1 MSEFSNTS
9 SKVIGWA
16 DAVPTS
22 PSNTTNNYQE
32 SSTIQTGAEIEQVQ
46 CESDLLYQPES
57 DTTNYEES
65 LNKLDESEIYIAASS
80 AAEENK
86 NLVQSSNEIISASST
101 SISTDAFDPNYA
113 DEILEED
120 KDYYTNEI
128 IDALLNL
135 PMPKAEVME
144 KISRMNYTDKM
155 VPDYI
160 KIDISPF
167 QLKALKTM
175 VLQAE
180 KKEDLDYFR
189 IAQAALQVQQSWWPL
204 MENTNGYTFESS
216 DCFEEFLDFINDR
229 TGCSDYSD
237 YVE

>member
-22 PSNTTNNYQE
+22 PNSTINDYQE
-32 SSTIQTGAEIEQVQ
+32 SSTIQTDVDSKQVQ
-46 CESDLLYQPES
+46 SESDLLYQPES
-57 DTTNYEES
+57 DATNYEEV

-113 DEILEED
+113 DEALEED
-120 KDYYTNEI
+120 EDYYTDQI
-128 IDALLNL
+128 VDALLNL
-135 PMPKAEVME
+135 PMPKAEMM
-144 KISRMNYTDKM
+144 KKRMKMNYEDCL

-167 QLKALKTM
+167 QLKALQTM

-204 MENTNGYTFESS
+204 MENTDGYTFESS

>member
-22 PSNTTNNYQE
+22 PSSTTNDYQE
-32 SSTIQTGAEIEQVQ
+32 SFTIQTGTGSERVQ
-46 CESDLLYQPES
+46 NEPGPLYQTEP
-57 DTTNYEES
+57 DTTNYEE
-65 LNKLDESEIYIAASS
+65 LPNKLDESETCDAVGV
-80 AAEENK
+80 AAEENQ
-86 NLVQSSNEIISASST
+86 NLVQSSNEIINTSST
-101 SISTDAFDPNYA
+101 SISADAFEPDYT
-113 DEILEED
+113 DEVFEED
-120 KDYYTNEI
+120 KDYYTDQI
-128 IDALLNL
+128 VDALLNL
-135 PMPKAEVME
+135 PMPKAEVIKK
-144 KISRMNYTDKM
+144 KIKM
-155 VPDYI
+155 DYDDCLVPDYI

-167 QLKALKTM
+167 QLKALITM

-204 MENTNGYTFESS
+204 MENTDGYTFESS

-229 TGCSDYSD
+229 TDCSDYSD

>member
-1 MSEFSNTS
+1 MGVALMSEFSNTS

-16 DAVPTS
+16 DA
-22 PSNTTNNYQE
+22 
-32 SSTIQTGAEIEQVQ
+32 
-46 CESDLLYQPES
+46 
-57 DTTNYEES
+57 
-65 LNKLDESEIYIAASS
+65 ASS
-80 AAEENK
+80 AAEENQ
-86 NLVQSSNEIISASST
+86 NLVQSSNEIINTSST
-101 SISTDAFDPNYA
+101 SISADAFEPDYT
-113 DEILEED
+113 DEVFEED
-120 KDYYTNEI
+120 KDYYTDQI
-128 IDALLNL
+128 VDALLNL
-135 PMPKAEVME
+135 PIPKAEVIE
-144 KISRMNYTDKM
+144 KKIKM
-155 VPDYI
+155 DYDDCLVPDYI

-204 MENTNGYTFESS
+204 MENTNGYTFKSS

>member
-16 DAVPTS
+16 DA
-22 PSNTTNNYQE
+22 
-32 SSTIQTGAEIEQVQ
+32 
-46 CESDLLYQPES
+46 
-57 DTTNYEES
+57 
-65 LNKLDESEIYIAASS
+65 ASS
-80 AAEENK
+80 AAEENQ
-86 NLVQSSNEIISASST
+86 NLVQSSNEIINTSST
-101 SISTDAFDPNYA
+101 SISADAFEPDYT
-113 DEILEED
+113 DEVFEED
-120 KDYYTNEI
+120 KDYYTDQI
-128 IDALLNL
+128 VDALLNL
-135 PMPKAEVME
+135 PMPKAEVIE
-144 KISRMNYTDKM
+144 KVSPVNSCWMA
-155 VPDYI
+155 PDYI

-167 QLKALKTM
+167 QLKALITM

>member
-22 PSNTTNNYQE
+22 SSSTTNDYQE
-32 SSTIQTGAEIEQVQ
+32 SFTIQTDTDNEQVQ
-46 CESDLLYQPES
+46 NEPDPLYQTEP
-57 DTTNYEES
+57 DTTNYEE
-65 LNKLDESEIYIAASS
+65 LPNKLDESETCDAVGV
-80 AAEENK
+80 AAEENQ
-86 NLVQSSNEIISASST
+86 NLVQSSNEIINTSST
-101 SISTDAFDPNYA
+101 SISADAFEPDYTG
-113 DEILEED
+113 EVFEED
-120 KDYYTNEI
+120 KDYYTDQI
-128 IDALLNL
+128 VDALLNL
-135 PMPKAEVME
+135 PMPKAEVIE
-144 KISRMNYTDKM
+144 KVSPVNSCRMA
-155 VPDYI
+155 PDYI

-167 QLKALKTM
+167 QLKALITM

-229 TGCSDYSD
+229 TDCSDYSD

>member
-22 PSNTTNNYQE
+22 SSSTTNDYQE
-32 SSTIQTGAEIEQVQ
+32 SFTIQTGTGSERVQ
-46 CESDLLYQPES
+46 SEPDPLYQIEP
-57 DTTNYEES
+57 DTTNYEE
-65 LNKLDESEIYIAASS
+65 LPNKLDESETCDAVGV
-80 AAEENK
+80 AAEENQ
-86 NLVQSSNEIISASST
+86 NLVQSGNEIINTSST
-101 SISTDAFDPNYA
+101 SISADAFEPDYTN
-113 DEILEED
+113 EVFEED
-120 KDYYTNEI
+120 KDYYTDQI
-128 IDALLNL
+128 VDALLNL
-135 PMPKAEVME
+135 PMPKAEVIDWMD
-144 KISRMNYTDKM
+144 SDC
-155 VPDYI
+155 I

-167 QLKALKTM
+167 QLKALITM

-229 TGCSDYSD
+229 TDCSDYSD